1 MRPIPCSM
9 IIQHLLILS
18 VCSLSVLSYTLPV
31 VTSDSSLSS
40 NGVAEWTAMGDSY
53 AAGIGAGA
61 LPQGP
66 DPDHCFRCGNS
77 YPSIMQSGPGSLQPS
92 PGRFNFVACSGAKFE
107 EIATYQLLDR
117 AFRGRP
123 AWGNSPEFVTI
134 TMGGNDIGILPLVLT
149 CIYSVPIFAK
159 SCDAVIQRGFDILD
173 TQDFKAGLFA
183 VIKRVQDKGRRK
195 YGQDFHVFVTGYAQL
210 FNSERAQCNQ
220 VTFRQSGVV
229 LPAQFL
235 TQERRKKM
243 NDLAVAL
250 NHALETAV
258 GLFNSRDVTFVDYDH
273 LFESHRFC
281 DRDEPNVNDD
291 ETWFFA
297 LGTTSDPINQVAVV
311 NEVPG
316 ANETENPVARSL
328 IRKAVPHGAS
338 PIEDERTGTLRSH
351 SSKESRD
358 ITIPRNVVIVSNIT
372 GEVNAGPLARYSRV
386 FHPKSRGHQAI
397 RGAILEAINSVLLS
411 RSARAANASLSTS

>member
-1 MRPIPCSM
+1 MVIH
-9 IIQHLLILS
+9 HLLILS
-18 VCSLSVLSYTLPV
+18 VCSISILSHTAAV
-31 VTSDSSLSS
+31 VTTGSSLFS
-40 NGVAEWTAMGDSY
+40 NGVNEWTAMGDSY

-66 DPDHCFRCGNS
+66 DPDNCFRCGRS
-77 YPSIMQSGPGSLQPS
+77 YPSIIQSGPGSLQPN
-92 PGRFNFVACSGAKFE
+92 PGRFNFVACSGAKFD
-107 EIATYQLLDR
+107 EIGTYQLLNR
-117 AFRGRP
+117 AFPGRP

-149 CIYSVPIFAK
+149 CIYSVRILAMP
-159 SCDAVIQRGFDILD
+159 CDAVIQRGFDILD
-173 TQDFKAGLFA
+173 SEDFKIDLFT
-183 VIKRVQDKGRRK
+183 VIKTVQDKGRTK
-195 YGQDFHVFVTGYAQL
+195 HGQDFHIFVTGYAQL
-210 FNSERAQCNQ
+210 FNSERAQCDQ
-220 VTFRQSGVV
+220 VTFKPNGIGLV
-229 LPAQFL
+229 LPAEHL
-235 TQERRKKM
+235 TRERRKKM

-258 GLFNSRDVTFVDYDH
+258 GLFDPRDVTFVDYDH

-297 LGTTSDPINQVAVV
+297 LGTTSDPTNEVAGV
-311 NEVPG
+311 NEVSG
-316 ANETENPVARSL
+316 ANETDNLAARSL

-351 SSKESRD
+351 STKVSRD
-358 ITIPRNVVIVSNIT
+358 ITIPRDVTIVGNIT
-372 GEVNAGPLARYSRV
+372 GEVNAGVLARYSRV

-397 RGAILEAINSVLLS
+397 RGAILEAIDGVLLS
-411 RSARAANASLSTS
+411 RSARAANVSLNTS